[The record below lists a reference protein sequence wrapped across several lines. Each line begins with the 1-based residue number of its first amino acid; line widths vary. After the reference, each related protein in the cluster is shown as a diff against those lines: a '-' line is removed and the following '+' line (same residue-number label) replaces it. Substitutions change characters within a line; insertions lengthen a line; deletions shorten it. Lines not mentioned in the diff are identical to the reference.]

1 MERDYLQ
8 NIQNIKFV
16 VAKRKTTKSS
26 IAGKA
31 IRTLKIRIMNYIS
44 ESVKTNYITYLQS
57 FVKFDK

>member
-1 MERDYLQ
+1 MVRDYLQ
-8 NIQNIKFV
+8 NIQNIKSV

-26 IAGKA
+26 IAERA
-31 IRTLKIRIMNYIS
+31 IRTLKTRIMNCIS